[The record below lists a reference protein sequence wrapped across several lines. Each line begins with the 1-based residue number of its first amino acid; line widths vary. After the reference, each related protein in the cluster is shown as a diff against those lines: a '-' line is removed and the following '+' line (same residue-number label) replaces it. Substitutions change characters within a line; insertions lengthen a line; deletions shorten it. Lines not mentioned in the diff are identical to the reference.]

1 MQHDRSA
8 EYISYLLM
16 VVLTG
21 VQQVTNELPLQPK
34 IIAFSMCCIIA
45 GSYRALFQ
53 MCTEFKK
60 HYADEKK
67 DGEEEQESSVETL
80 GWNDAL

>member
-1 MQHDRSA
+1 
-8 EYISYLLM
+8 
-16 VVLTG
+16 
-21 VQQVTNELPLQPK
+21 
-34 IIAFSMCCIIA
+34 MCCIIA

-53 MCTEFKK
+53 MCAEFKK